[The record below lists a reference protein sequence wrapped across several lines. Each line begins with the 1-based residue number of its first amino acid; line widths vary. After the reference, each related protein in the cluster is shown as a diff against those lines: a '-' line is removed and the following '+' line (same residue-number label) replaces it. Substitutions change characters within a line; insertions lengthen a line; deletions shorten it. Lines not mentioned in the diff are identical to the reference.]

1 MWQRGL
7 MLDIMEQLFSS
18 LTSSSENYRITGTAF
33 FSEAR
38 EHSRVPARQALWVP
52 QGQEFSGSSNHRR
65 GPFREALGVERSS
78 HHQKYGAQAGT
89 ERGIKKKKRT
99 RPQPLPLLRSAE
111 TNPPRTEKPGEL
123 TTPGTKQ
130 KVLNRHI
137 IITSYPGTKAV
148 PADPEKEHCH

>member
-1 MWQRGL
+1 MALWQREL

-38 EHSRVPARQALWVP
+38 EISHAPARQALWVP

-65 GPFREALGVERSS
+65 GPFTEALGVERSS
-78 HHQKYGAQAGT
+78 HRQKYGAQAGT
-89 ERGIKKKKRT
+89 ERGRKRT

-123 TTPGTKQ
+123 TTTGTKQ

-137 IITSYPGTKAV
+137 IITSYPGTKVV
-148 PADPEKEHCH
+148 PADPEKEHCR